1 MTFYN
6 ALNVVSAI
14 CHWRAAQAIGFSSE
28 ADDLKVG
35 AESEKAFRWFKQVC
49 HLNTSFP
56 YLNKV
61 GLHSVIFKSGQTLIL
76 VFPWIVDS
84 AKAAKGIIY

>member
-28 ADDLKVG
+28 G
-35 AESEKAFRWFKQVC
+35 RRAESEKGFRWLKQVC
-49 HLNTSFP
+49 HTKYKFP
-56 YLNKV
+56 ILKYWW
-61 GLHSVIFKSGQTLIL
+61 LHSVIFKNVQTLIL

-84 AKAAKGIIY
+84 GKAAKGIID

>member
-28 ADDLKVG
+28 ADDPKVGELKV
-35 AESEKAFRWFKQVC
+35 KK
-49 HLNTSFP
+49 HLDDLS
-56 YLNKV
+56 K
-61 GLHSVIFKSGQTLIL
+61 SVT
-76 VFPWIVDS
+76 
-84 AKAAKGIIY
+84 

>member
-35 AESEKAFRWFKQVC
+35 ELKVKKDLDDLSKSVT
-49 HLNTSFP
+49 LNTSFP
-56 YLNKV
+56 YLNI
-61 GLHSVIFKSGQTLIL
+61 GDFIQ
-76 VFPWIVDS
+76 
-84 AKAAKGIIY
+84 